1 MPIDSSV
8 SATPPLRS
16 TGFPSEIP
24 YIEQLGI
31 LLTELSDGVAV
42 ATLDLE
48 RRHMNSFEV
57 AHGGTLMSLLDVS
70 MAMAVRGM
78 ARAGGGDTRS
88 IATIEMKT
96 SFMRPAVGRL
106 RARALVVHRT
116 RSMAFCEAEIRSA
129 QDEIIARASG
139 TFSYKLQEAT

>member
-1 MPIDSSV
+1 MPIEPCL
-8 SATPPLRS
+8 SATSPFRS
-16 TGFPSEIP
+16 AGFPSEIP

-31 LLTELSDGVAV
+31 VLTELGDGVAV

-57 AHGGTLMSLLDVS
+57 AHGGALMSLLDVS

-78 ARAGGGDTRS
+78 ARAGGSDTRS

-96 SFMRPAVGRL
+96 SFMRPAVGLL

-139 TFSYKLQEAT
+139 TFSYKLQETT

>member
-1 MPIDSSV
+1 MSSV
-8 SATPPLRS
+8 RS
-16 TGFPSEIP
+16 SGFPSEIP
-24 YIEQLGI
+24 FIEGLGI
-31 LLTELSDGVAV
+31 QLTELGDGLAV
-42 ATLDLE
+42 ATLELD

-57 AHGGTLMSLLDVS
+57 AHGGAVMSLLDVS

-78 ARAGGGDTRS
+78 VRAGGSDTRS

-96 SFMRPAVGRL
+96 SFMRPGSGQL
-106 RARALVVHRT
+106 SSRASVVHRT

-129 QDEIIARASG
+129 QNELIARASG